1 MKSAQEGDTARGCL
15 GFVVLVLILAVFLNF
30 WVGGSDEESA
40 AEDCENTESAK
51 TKAYIFSQFFVEEY
65 LKSPSTADFPSY
77 YDTRVSVR
85 FLKECHFG
93 VTAFVD
99 SQNSF
104 GGISRT
110 NYELTVIVPS
120 NDNESYRT
128 ENLRFY

>member
-1 MKSAQEGDTARGCL
+1 MNTVKSVIG
-15 GFVVLVLILAVFLNF
+15 VLVVFILVFSLF
-30 WVGGSDEESA
+30 GGGDANA

-128 ENLRFY
+128 ENLTFY